1 MNMSHLSFVVPT
13 GADTPVFF
21 WLTGFIGFPVL
32 FLSLYFWWILKEVG
46 KEDRLRILN
55 RPDQK
60 TQY

>member
-32 FLSLYFWWILKEVG
+32 FLSLYFW
-46 KEDRLRILN
+46 
-55 RPDQK
+55 
-60 TQY
+60 

>member
-1 MNMSHLSFVVPT
+1 MNMSHLSFVIPT

-32 FLSLYFWWILKEVG
+32 FLSIYFWWMLKEVG
-46 KEDRLRILN
+46 KEDRLRVLN
-55 RPDQK
+55 RADEK